1 MASNRRTMT
10 LLFVSLVV
18 VMLGFGMIIPIMPF
32 YVTSFGA
39 SGQQLGMLMATY
51 AFMQLIFAP
60 IWGSLSDRLGRKP
73 VFIVGVLGNA
83 ITQLLLGLSTQLWM
97 LFAARALAGMLSSA
111 TLPTAMAIIS
121 DSTSEENRS
130 GGMGKIGAAMGLGM
144 VLGPGLGGGLAG
156 RSLSLPFF
164 FASLLSF
171 VVLIFIVVM
180 LPESLPPERR
190 RQDGR
195 GVRGPDFGAMV
206 RGLRGPLGYL
216 FFLSFLFSFAL
227 TNFESVFGLYALRR
241 FGYGTTQVGLILT
254 AIGLTSAIIQGGL
267 TGPTTRRFGE
277 KRVIQAALLASAGA
291 FLLMLAATTF
301 VTVLVTTCLFILSNA
316 MISPSVNSLVSKRAG
331 REQGAALGLNNAFMS
346 LGRIAG
352 PIWAGSILD
361 VNLILPYLSGAVV
374 MAAGYASTLFGFR
387 GKEPAAGV
395 NHAVSTTNATAV
407 AVDPQPALDPEH
419 GSSGGP

>member
-1 MASNRRTMT
+1 MSSNRRTMT
-10 LLFVSLVV
+10 LLFISLVV

-51 AFMQLIFAP
+51 ALMQLLFAP

-73 VFIVGVLGNA
+73 IFIVGVLGNA

-97 LFAARALAGMLSSA
+97 LFAARALAGVLSSA
-111 TLPTAMAIIS
+111 TLPTAMAYIS

-144 VLGPGLGGGLAG
+144 VLGPGLGGWLAG

-164 FASLLSF
+164 FASALSF
-171 VVLIFIVVM
+171 LVLIFIAVM

-195 GVRGPDFGAMV
+195 KVRGPDFGAMV

-216 FFLSFLFSFAL
+216 FFLAFLFSFAL

-241 FGYGTTQVGLILT
+241 YGYGTTQVGLILT
-254 AIGLTSAIIQGGL
+254 AIGLTSAIIQGAL

-291 FLLMLAATTF
+291 FLLMLAASTF
-301 VTVLVTTCLFILSNA
+301 ITVLITTCLFILSNA

-331 REQGAALGLNNAFMS
+331 REQGTALGLNNSFMS
-346 LGRIAG
+346 LGRIIG

-361 VNLILPYLSGAVV
+361 VNLFLPYVSGAVI
-374 MAAGYASTLFGFR
+374 MAVGYVSTFFGFR
-387 GKEPAAGV
+387 SKESVPAAGS
-395 NHAVSTTNATAV
+395 ALQAPGMTTV
-407 AVDPQPALDPEH
+407 AVEGDSLTDPGRA
-419 GSSGGP
+419 SSESA